1 MMPQFRPCQMLSRL
15 RTESG
20 SIDAMAAFAGVGL
33 TAIVGVV
40 AASSAG
46 GMIPVAHDSAAQQNA
61 SQLGTAQGLA
71 LMVDGKYTN
80 TSGLESGS
88 YLPAYRATTGPRRF
102 VTEAGSNGTCFVVV
116 SRSATGKH
124 YFATDRIP
132 GPEELLPG
140 TDTGCLPAAQV
151 GRMAASLDTA
161 AS

>member
-1 MMPQFRPCQMLSRL
+1 MMPFHPCRILSRL
-15 RTESG
+15 RSESG
-20 SIDAMAAFAGVGL
+20 SINATAAFAGVGL
-33 TAIVGVV
+33 TAIVSGAAV
-40 AASSAG
+40 ASAG

-71 LMVDGKYTN
+71 LMMDGKYTD
-80 TSGLESGS
+80 TPGLESGS

-102 VTEAGSNGTCFVVV
+102 ATEAGSNGTCFVVV